1 MISQQDP
8 LTLQGP
14 SPRPCSVL
22 PVGIYK
28 DGCDIDMRT
37 TNLKFSRASL
47 SSFSLLK
54 PCGKESC
61 PNFGIRITKK
71 AVICFL
77 ALCIFEIEMQ
87 LWTFICARVIVQS
100 KINLGPMPLAMFL
113 ACPLSHKIR
122 W

>member
-1 MISQQDP
+1 MTSQKDP

-14 SPRPCSVL
+14 PPRPCSVL

-37 TNLKFSRASL
+37 TNLKFSTASL
-47 SSFSLLK
+47 SSFSILK
-54 PCGKESC
+54 PRGKESC

-87 LWTFICARVIVQS
+87 LWTFICDQVIV
-100 KINLGPMPLAMFL
+100 KY
-113 ACPLSHKIR
+113 KVK
-122 W
+122 